1 MFVFPGF
8 AGRWVKKKMF
18 RTARSDVQEE
28 NKKNYSR

>member
-1 MFVFPGF
+1 
-8 AGRWVKKKMF
+8 MF